1 MAGYANRNRR
11 SDGVLHPIQVST
23 LALAVGESAPVLVVT
38 FDLVGIPTAQIARIC
53 AAINEATGVDP
64 QRILIACSHTHFAP
78 SMGPQRLTDPSLG
91 IQDADDAYV
100 AEVVRRTVEACA
112 GALSSLRPGRAE
124 ILRTNVPH
132 VHFNR
137 RLRHSDGSVETQ
149 FLYPE
154 HGAPSRPRAGV
165 AAGEVP
171 AQEEIEL
178 APTDDELVAIRC
190 FGENDTTPGA
200 LLINFACHPVTGD
213 EAGARQSMLISS
225 DYVHYLRQAL
235 AIEYGCP
242 VCFTLGAAGDV
253 VPLRRLGHSRRW
265 IGESLA
271 AAILL
276 GDRAFRRLEIDT
288 LTVQWDESTESLR
301 STHQVDGGPEQAE
314 RAFAQAVRSL
324 QGLRSGEPAD
334 HRGAAASGSADTAE
348 VARAA
353 ADYERTMATA
363 YAARAW
369 PDGRAQVRLQS
380 LRLGPISMV
389 AFPFEVL
396 AATALRLK
404 AAHPGALLLSCANG
418 YGGYLPT
425 QTDYPAGGYEASPRA
440 AFLAPGSAERLVA
453 LAIRAIEAAS
463 GFMPAPRAA
472 RRAAAPRR

>member
-23 LALAVGESAPVLVVT
+23 LALAVGESAPILVVT
-38 FDLVGIPTAQIARIC
+38 FDLVGIHTAQIARIC

-78 SMGPQRLTDPSLG
+78 STGPQRLTDPSLG

-100 AEVVRRTVEACA
+100 AVVVRRTVEACA
-112 GALSSLRPGRAE
+112 GAIGSLRPGRAE

-137 RLRHSDGSVETQ
+137 RLRHSDGSVETR

-165 AAGEVP
+165 PAGDVP

-190 FGENDTTPGA
+190 FAADNTTPGA

-235 AIEYGCP
+235 AVEYGCP

-276 GDRAFRRLEIDT
+276 GDRAFRPLEIDT

-301 STHQVDGGPEQAE
+301 SQHQVDGGPEQAE
-314 RAFAQAVRSL
+314 RAFAEAVRSL
-324 QGLRSGEPAD
+324 AD
-334 HRGAAASGSADTAE
+334 HRGAAAASGSADTAE

-363 YAARAW
+363 FAARAW

-380 LRLGPISMV
+380 LRLGPVSMV

-404 AAHPGALLLSCANG
+404 SAHPGALLLSCANG
-418 YGGYLPT
+418 YEGYLPT
-425 QTDYPAGGYEASPRA
+425 KPDYPAGGYESSPRA
-440 AFLAPGSAERLVA
+440 AFLVPGAAERLLA
-453 LAIRAIEAAS
+453 LAIRAIDRLHDLPDS
-463 GFMPAPRAA
+463 
-472 RRAAAPRR
+472 

>member
-23 LALAVGESAPVLVVT
+23 LALAFGESAPILVVT
-38 FDLVGIPTAQIARIC
+38 FDLVGIHTAQIARIC

-78 SMGPQRLTDPSLG
+78 STGPQRLTDPSLG

-100 AEVVRRTVEACA
+100 AVVVRRTVEACA
-112 GALSSLRPGRAE
+112 GAIGSLRPGRAE

-137 RLRHSDGSVETQ
+137 RLRHSDGSVETR

-165 AAGEVP
+165 PAGDVP

-190 FGENDTTPGA
+190 FAADNTTPGA

-213 EAGARQSMLISS
+213 EAGSRQSMLISS

-235 AIEYGCP
+235 AVEYGCP

-253 VPLRRLGHSRRW
+253 VPLRRLGQSRRW

-276 GDRAFRRLEIDT
+276 GDRAFRPLEIDT
-288 LTVQWDESTESLR
+288 LTVRWDESTESLR
-301 STHQVDGGPEQAE
+301 SQHQVDGGPEQAE
-314 RAFAQAVRSL
+314 RAFAEAVRSL
-324 QGLRSGEPAD
+324 AD
-334 HRGAAASGSADTAE
+334 HRGAAAASGSADTAE

-353 ADYERTMATA
+353 ADYERTMA
-363 YAARAW
+363 AAE
-369 PDGRAQVRLQS
+369 V
-380 LRLGPISMV
+380 GPS
-389 AFPFEVL
+389 
-396 AATALRLK
+396 
-404 AAHPGALLLSCANG
+404 
-418 YGGYLPT
+418 
-425 QTDYPAGGYEASPRA
+425 
-440 AFLAPGSAERLVA
+440 
-453 LAIRAIEAAS
+453 
-463 GFMPAPRAA
+463 
-472 RRAAAPRR
+472 